1 MGQVV
6 DKKKHII
13 TIIFTKTILGTS
25 FYTNDT
31 VITVIIKNYLVPIID
46 QICGMAW
53 LTVKVYYVFKEIR
66 AIGKQLQ

>member
-46 QICGMAW
+46 QICGMA
-53 LTVKVYYVFKEIR
+53 
-66 AIGKQLQ
+66 